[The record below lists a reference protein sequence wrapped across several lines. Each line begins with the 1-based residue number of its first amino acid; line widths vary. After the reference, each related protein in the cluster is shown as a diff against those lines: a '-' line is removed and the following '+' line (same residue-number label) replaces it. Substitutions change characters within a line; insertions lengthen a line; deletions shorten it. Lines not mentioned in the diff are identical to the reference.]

1 MNKANIMAIIADLKI
16 ELKQINESK
25 QQIEDSINSLYK
37 VIGKKGQVS
46 DGITPKV
53 TIPAPQITK
62 TTHVMQVDMGVDVI
76 VPSYRVRLVL
86 NNMKGRFLRSE
97 LYKNAANDGHG
108 PIAPGTFANI
118 FAKLIKRKAIF
129 CVEGEY
135 GQRNAVYLKA
145 DEYEKLNTESP
156 INLTVALRED
166 EK

>member
-1 MNKANIMAIIADLKI
+1 MNKANILSIIADLKI

-37 VIGKKGQVS
+37 LIGKKGQVS

-53 TIPAPQITK
+53 ASPNQQNTRTNYGVQTDK
-62 TTHVMQVDMGVDVI
+62 GVDAI
-76 VPSYRVRLVL
+76 VPSYRVRVVL
-86 NNMKGRFLRSE
+86 NNMRGRFLRSE
-97 LYKNAANDGHG
+97 LYRNAANDGHG

-118 FAKLIKRKAIF
+118 FAKLIKRKGIF

-145 DEYEKLNTESP
+145 DEYEKSNTESP
-156 INLTVALRED
+156 INLTVALKED